1 MNAACKKRGSVA
13 QDEREVGMAN
23 PRSDPEMDKDM
34 EDLTK
39 GLEELSESPEEKSKR
54 ALLHSHLEQQH
65 HLICILKKKADDA
78 RKRCRGLEQLNVE
91 LENLRT
97 EDAVKMKSQ
106 MQRIQYL
113 EKCFM
118 DLAKSHEQMVQFK
131 NEHRKQH
138 MQLWEENKCLRQEN
152 EKLFSQAGREKEA
165 KVLQLAAQPGKLLQ
179 QVESLQ
185 KNMCLRE
192 LQSPGARK

>member
-1 MNAACKKRGSVA
+1 MA

-23 PRSDPEMDKDM
+23 PRSDPEMDKGM

-138 MQLWEENKCLRQEN
+138 MQLWEENKCLWQEN

-192 LQSPGARK
+192 SQSPGARK